1 MRFACCTEEIE
12 ISGIRRCFES
22 AKPGSVN
29 LGLGQPDFD
38 TPAHIKRAAIK
49 AIEMGQCGYTS
60 NCGVSIICGHIFKT
74 VFLVYGISISE
85 EYYLCID
92 KWCQSI
98 KYPSFSSPL
107 FSYP

>member
-1 MRFACCTEEIE
+1 MRFARCTEEIE

-60 NCGVSIICGHIFKT
+60 NCGCRS
-74 VFLVYGISISE
+74 SE
-85 EYYLCID
+85 GTGREVQKGEPDRLHR
-92 KWCQSI
+92 
-98 KYPSFSSPL
+98 
-107 FSYP
+107 